1 MQHAVRNLIPHAV
14 AGDDE
19 IGKHILIHCIR
30 TMFRLLCGCRKG
42 LMSTGKKTDQH
53 RSRQHIFHPLFQSTH
68 SSHKDIFPP
77 LLNISV

>member
-1 MQHAVRNLIPHAV
+1 
-14 AGDDE
+14 
-19 IGKHILIHCIR
+19 
-30 TMFRLLCGCRKG
+30 MFRLLCGCRKG